1 MFVRSGF
8 RFDYLLADKDRT
20 FLRELCE
27 YHVSGQLRV
36 APEHISDN
44 VLSKMGK
51 PSVNVYN
58 AFCREFE
65 KMNEKLGKDQYIV
78 PYLMS
83 SHPGSTMKDAI
94 ALAEYIRDLG
104 YMPEQV
110 QDFYP
115 TPGTISTC
123 MYYTGLD
130 PTTMR
135 GGDPSTM
142 QKVYVPRDPHEKAMQ
157 RALIQYR
164 DPKNYALVKEALLR
178 EGRSDLIGFGDKFLI
193 PPREPRRATDSL
205 SPRGISDSRKSQKSR
220 GSQTAH
226 DSRKPRGN
234 SGKSGS
240 SGRRSGV
247 ISSIRS
253 Y

>member
-78 PYLMS
+78 P
-83 SHPGSTMKDAI
+83 
-94 ALAEYIRDLG
+94 
-104 YMPEQV
+104 

-130 PTTMR
+130 PTTMK

-142 QKVYVPRDPHEKAMQ
+142 KAVYVPRDPHEKAMQ

-178 EGRSDLIGFGDKFLI
+178 EGRSDLIGFGEKFLI
-193 PPREPRRATDSL
+193 PPRESRRATDSL

-240 SGRRSGV
+240 SGRRSGPKKH
-247 ISSIRS
+247 
-253 Y
+253 

>member
-1 MFVRSGF
+1 
-8 RFDYLLADKDRT
+8 
-20 FLRELCE
+20 
-27 YHVSGQLRV
+27 
-36 APEHISDN
+36 
-44 VLSKMGK
+44 
-51 PSVNVYN
+51 
-58 AFCREFE
+58 
-65 KMNEKLGKDQYIV
+65 
-78 PYLMS
+78 
-83 SHPGSTMKDAI
+83 
-94 ALAEYIRDLG
+94 
-104 YMPEQV
+104 
-110 QDFYP
+110 
-115 TPGTISTC
+115 

-178 EGRSDLIGFGDKFLI
+178 EGRGDLIGFGDKFLI
-193 PPREPRRATDSL
+193 PPREPRRTTDSL
-205 SPRGISDSRKSQKSR
+205 SPRGISDSRKSQKAR

-240 SGRRSGV
+240 SGRHSGPKKH
-247 ISSIRS
+247 
-253 Y
+253 